1 MDHVLNINEGGMY
14 NKSIR
19 ARTNYLKSKSVKTN
33 ACGQQVLNQ
42 YDRVEQLWFKNLE
55 EYWDDNNQVSRA
67 VIFLIVLGIDPSF
80 KVSGGFGVKGSREHL
95 QQLKQ
100 WFYFFFK

>member
-33 ACGQQVLNQ
+33 ACGQHVINQ
-42 YDRVEQLWFKNLE
+42 YHRVEQLWF
-55 EYWDDNNQVSRA
+55 
-67 VIFLIVLGIDPSF
+67 
-80 KVSGGFGVKGSREHL
+80 
-95 QQLKQ
+95 
-100 WFYFFFK
+100 